1 MSGKL
6 IMTWDINSEHEQ
18 EYFEFVVREFLPQ
31 VQRLGFQLSDAWV
44 TVYGEQPQIM
54 VGAILP
60 TISQI
65 KKVMDSN
72 EWEVLI
78 GRLMDFVTN
87 YEFKVVPATGGF
99 QF

>member
-1 MSGKL
+1 MPGKL
-6 IMTWDINSEHEQ
+6 IMTWDINPEHEQ

-31 VQRLGFQLSDAWV
+31 VQKLGFQLSDAWV

-54 VGAILP
+54 VGATLP

-65 KKVMDSN
+65 RQVMST
-72 EWEVLI
+72 EKWTSLI
-78 GRLMDFVTN
+78 TRLMDFVTGF
-87 YEFKVVPATGGF
+87 ESKIVPSSGGF